1 MPQPAAK
8 KGDQVFAVDTHI
20 VMIPSPNGTVPTP
33 LPHPFTGVLNGN
45 LSTNVNIQRQ
55 PAATVESTAE
65 NIPQHIPTPPGTS
78 FQTPPKDRGTV
89 ISGSNTVFINGK
101 GVARAGDTVRTCN
114 DPTDLPIGTIVAV
127 STVLVGG

>member
-20 VMIPSPNGTVPTP
+20 VLIPAPPAPPIPTP
-33 LPHPFTGVLNGN
+33 LPHPFNGLFNGN
-45 LSTNVNIQRQ
+45 LSANVNIQGQ
-55 PAATVESTAE
+55 PAATVDSTAE
-65 NIPQHIPTPPGTS
+65 NTPPHIPLGGPFQKPPS
-78 FQTPPKDRGTV
+78 NRGTV
-89 ISGSNTVFINGK
+89 INGSNTVFINGK

-114 DPTDLPIGTIVAV
+114 DPTDLPVGTIIAV

>member
-20 VMIPSPNGTVPTP
+20 VVMPLPAPPTP
-33 LPHPFTGVLNGN
+33 LPNPFNGILNGN
-45 LSTNVNIQRQ
+45 LSTNVNIQGQ
-55 PAATVESTAE
+55 PAATVDSTAE
-65 NIPQHIPTPPGTS
+65 NIPQHIYTPPGIG
-78 FQTPPKDRGTV
+78 FQKKPTDSGTV
-89 ISGSNTVFINGK
+89 INGSTTVFINGK

-114 DPTDLPIGTIVAV
+114 DPTDLPVGTIIAV